1 MVMDW
6 TGAHIAVHRL
16 RKSDKVETMTNEEL
30 AVKIQR
36 GEDVQES
43 LEALYLQNIGIIKKI
58 VKKYAGVEDPEDL
71 MQEAFFA
78 IRKAALL
85 WSPAAGAGFAHYAGF
100 WIKQILLRYIDNC
113 GGVVRVPV
121 NQRARIQ
128 RYHRT
133 VNRFRVC
140 LGRDPEPMELCF
152 ALDISADQLES
163 LQQDIHALR
172 IRSTSEIIGE
182 DDGITL
188 EDTLQAAGD
197 PIGDVVDRIQA
208 EELQRVLWG
217 VVDELKGRQ
226 ADVIRERYRDGLTLK
241 ECGDLHGISTERIRQ
256 IENNALRAMRTGHN
270 RRVLIPFFTESGAYA
285 AGLRSISLAAFKRSH
300 VSSQER
306 AVMYLEERL
315 NWHNLQ
321 GAVIQV

>member
-1 MVMDW
+1 
-6 TGAHIAVHRL
+6 
-16 RKSDKVETMTNEEL
+16 MTNEEL
-30 AVKIQR
+30 ALKIQR

-43 LEALYLQNIGIIKKI
+43 LEALYLQNIGLINKI
-58 VKKYAGVEDPEDL
+58 VARYAGIEDPEDL
-71 MQEAFFA
+71 KQEAFFA

-100 WIKQILLRYIDNC
+100 WIRQILLRYIDNC

-121 NQRARIQ
+121 SQRARIR

-133 VNRFRVC
+133 VNRFRVG
-140 LGRDPEPMELCF
+140 LGRDPEPLELCF
-152 ALDISADQLES
+152 ALDINAGQLEN
-163 LQQDIHALR
+163 LQRDINALR
-172 IRSTSEIIGE
+172 IRSTSEVIGDDE
-182 DDGITL
+182 DMSL

-217 VVDELKGRQ
+217 VVDELKGMQ

-241 ECGDLHGISTERIRQ
+241 ECGDLHGISTERIRW
-256 IENNALRAMRTGHN
+256 IENKALRAMRTGRS

-285 AGLRSISLAAFKRSH
+285 TGLRGSLAAFKRSH
-300 VSSQER
+300 VSPQEH
-306 AVMYLEERL
+306 AIMYLEERMK
-315 NWHNLQ
+315 WGNLQ

>member
-58 VKKYAGVEDPEDL
+58 VKKYAGIEDPEDL

-140 LGRDPEPMELCF
+140 LGRNPEPMELCF
-152 ALDISADQLES
+152 ALDISADQT
-163 LQQDIHALR
+163 D
-172 IRSTSEIIGE
+172 
-182 DDGITL
+182 
-188 EDTLQAAGD
+188 
-197 PIGDVVDRIQA
+197 
-208 EELQRVLWG
+208 
-217 VVDELKGRQ
+217 
-226 ADVIRERYRDGLTLK
+226 
-241 ECGDLHGISTERIRQ
+241 
-256 IENNALRAMRTGHN
+256 RTGC
-270 RRVLIPFFTESGAYA
+270 S
-285 AGLRSISLAAFKRSH
+285 
-300 VSSQER
+300 
-306 AVMYLEERL
+306 
-315 NWHNLQ
+315 
-321 GAVIQV
+321 

>member
-1 MVMDW
+1 M
-6 TGAHIAVHRL
+6 
-16 RKSDKVETMTNEEL
+16 KSNEEL
-30 AVKIQR
+30 AI
-36 GEDVQES
+36 EYQETGS
-43 LEALYLQNIGIIKKI
+43 RAALEQLYLQNIGLINKI
-58 VKKYAGVEDPEDL
+58 VARYAGIEDPEDL
-71 MQEAFFA
+71 KQEAFFA
-78 IRKAALL
+78 IQKAALL

-100 WIKQILLRYIDNC
+100 WIRQILLRYIDNC

-121 NQRARIQ
+121 SQRARIQ

-140 LGRDPEPMELCF
+140 LGRDPEPVELCF
-152 ALDISADQLES
+152 ALDINADQLES
-163 LQQDIHALR
+163 LQRDIHALR
-172 IRSTSEIIGE
+172 IRSTSEVIG
-182 DDGITL
+182 DDDDMSL

-241 ECGDLHGISTERIRQ
+241 ECGDLHGISIERIRQ
-256 IENNALRAMRTGHN
+256 IENNALRAMRTGRN
-270 RRVLIPFFTESGAYA
+270 RRVLIPFFTESGAYET
-285 AGLRSISLAAFKRSH
+285 GLRGSLASFRRSH
-300 VSSQER
+300 ISPQEH
-306 AVMYLEERL
+306 AIMYLEERMR
-315 NWHNLQ
+315 WGNLQ

>member
-1 MVMDW
+1 
-6 TGAHIAVHRL
+6 
-16 RKSDKVETMTNEEL
+16 MTNEEL
-30 AVKIQR
+30 ALKIQR

-43 LEALYLQNIGIIKKI
+43 LEALYMQNIGLINKI
-58 VKKYAGVEDPEDL
+58 VARYAGIEDPEDL
-71 MQEAFFA
+71 KQEAFFA
-78 IRKAALL
+78 FQKAALL

-100 WIKQILLRYIDNC
+100 WIKQILLRYINNC

-152 ALDISADQLES
+152 ALDINADQLES
-163 LQQDIHALR
+163 LQQDVHALR
-172 IRSTSEIIGE
+172 IRSTSEVIG
-182 DDGITL
+182 DDDDMSL

-197 PIGDVVDRIQA
+197 PIEDVVDRIQA

-241 ECGDLHGISTERIRQ
+241 ECGDLHGISIERIRQ
-256 IENNALRAMRTGHN
+256 IENNALRAMRTGRS
-270 RRVLIPFFTESGAYA
+270 RRVLIPFFTESGAYST
-285 AGLRSISLAAFKRSH
+285 GLRGSLASFRRSH
-300 VSSQER
+300 VSPQEH
-306 AVMYLEERL
+306 AIMYLEERMK
-315 NWHNLQ
+315 WGNLQ